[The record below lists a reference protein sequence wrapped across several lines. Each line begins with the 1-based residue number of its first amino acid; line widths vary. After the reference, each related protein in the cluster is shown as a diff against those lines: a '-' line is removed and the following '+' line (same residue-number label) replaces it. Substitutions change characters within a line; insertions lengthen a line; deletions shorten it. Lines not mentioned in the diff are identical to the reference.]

1 MLPATPEALHSLVA
15 TIPAKTLHS
24 YVLAH
29 ILTAPPDT
37 LVSLASFFATLIP
50 PPLLHCVRCHADY
63 TEIENDD
70 RSCCMLHDED
80 SIELKWIGWNGRCEY
95 ETIYR
100 CCDKTV
106 EGEDEFG
113 PPDGWCY
120 EGMHTVSGSKLP
132 LDLSTGQVKKPL
144 CTTY

>member
-1 MLPATPEALHSLVA
+1 MVSPTSKALHFLVR

-37 LVSLASFFATLIP
+37 LISLASFFATLAP
-50 PPLLHCVRCHADY
+50 PPLLHCVRCHTDY
-63 TEIENDD
+63 IEIENDD
-70 RSCCMLHDED
+70 RSCCVPHDDTSGEA
-80 SIELKWIGWNGRCEY
+80 EWIGSYREYEY
-95 ETIYR
+95 ETRYG
-100 CCDKTV
+100 CCGKTV
-106 EGEDEFG
+106 EGEGDLG

-132 LDLSTGQVKKPL
+132 LHLPTSGVKRPL
-144 CTTY
+144 YTT